1 MARPAIQDV
10 ATTKVESYIEAAIHA
25 SPAEMPLSTLAVAK
39 AVGHDR
45 RVLAKY
51 GLDARIAE
59 AAKIQ
64 KRTFRSSAD
73 QSRRVMDERLA
84 AASTSAEQMRAQLN
98 ALLARLALVE
108 GNAKRIGIDPE
119 ELYRPMLPPDR
130 SLPSMLKG
138 RARTQTIG
146 GRRMK

>member
-10 ATTKVESYIEAAIHA
+10 ATKKVEAYIEAAINA

-59 AAKIQ
+59 AATIQ
-64 KRTFRSSAD
+64 KRKFRSSAD
-73 QSRRVMDERLA
+73 KSRRTMDDRLA
-84 AASTSAEQMRAQLN
+84 AASASTEQMRTQVN

-119 ELYRPMLPPDR
+119 ELYRPLLAPDR
-130 SLPSMLKG
+130 SLPSMLKRRT
-138 RARTQTIG
+138 RAQADA
-146 GRRMK
+146 GRRTK